1 MQYELNANN
10 SLNTDQLGVLS
21 LGNELT
27 VGNCMISGVSCST
40 RHSVLIVA
48 VANLMHCIESRNLT
62 R

>member
-27 VGNCMISGVSCST
+27 VGNW
-40 RHSVLIVA
+40 
-48 VANLMHCIESRNLT
+48 
-62 R
+62 